1 LGDVKKVYLSGSFAR
16 GINSETIDLLIIGEI
31 DIAFMD
37 ELCLKIK
44 KKIEKTIKYQVYS
57 DAKQVDK
64 LINNEKIS
72 YLLLWEK

>member
-1 LGDVKKVYLSGSFAR
+1 M
-16 GINSETIDLLIIGEI
+16 
-31 DIAFMD
+31 AFMD

-44 KKIEKTIKYQVYS
+44 KKIDKTVKYQVYS

-64 LINNEKIS
+64 LINNEKNS